1 MHDPDL
7 IFPFPFT
14 GVGSDFAQYISSHD
28 TLTNKPYVNRS
39 HKLLE
44 QSMICLRGYIILSYI
59 YLGEENIESSTDD
72 GGGEKFWVAATP
84 RNQLVVSSMFAVLGA
99 YIGHLLVDMISEK
112 LRHPLIPMETLICNG
127 MFGLLGLTLNMM
139 KLIDVS
145 WGDSLL
151 LRGFALN
158 FCGAASLFARH
169 ASDNRR
175 LYTKKGGGRRQA
187 MVNVTANIIFATIV
201 FWVAFEIEEWEQPH
215 DTRRGVVVK
224 IQKILERRRLTK
236 QHDEE

>member
-28 TLTNKPYVNRS
+28 TITNKPYVNRS

-44 QSMICLRGYIILSYI
+44 QSMICLGGYIILSYI

-84 RNQLVVSSMFAVLGA
+84 RNQLVVSAMFAVLGA

-112 LRHPLIPMETLICNG
+112 LRHPLIPMETLICNVRPV
-127 MFGLLGLTLNMM
+127 GLDAQYDEANRCIMGRLLTLTR
-139 KLIDVS
+139 I
-145 WGDSLL
+145 
-151 LRGFALN
+151 
-158 FCGAASLFARH
+158 C
-169 ASDNRR
+169 
-175 LYTKKGGGRRQA
+175 TKFLWSS
-187 MVNVTANIIFATIV
+187 IIIC
-201 FWVAFEIEEWEQPH
+201 
-215 DTRRGVVVK
+215 
-224 IQKILERRRLTK
+224 
-236 QHDEE
+236 